1 MQSFRVQR
9 YDPTSLEGPSERR
22 GRVGTYKVWQ
32 VVSLVRD
39 EAEIAHTFLGQGL
52 NCSDC
57 LLRAEH
63 TVWKLRYFVAPPH
76 VSQALDDADACRQ

>member
-1 MQSFRVQR
+1 MRCSFKNWTRFPDRACHAKVSQAV
-9 YDPTSLEGPSERR
+9 SLE
-22 GRVGTYKVWQ
+22 
-32 VVSLVRD
+32 RD
-39 EAEIAHTFLGQGL
+39 EAEIARTFLGQGL

>member
-1 MQSFRVQR
+1 M
-9 YDPTSLEGPSERR
+9 SLE
-22 GRVGTYKVWQ
+22 
-32 VVSLVRD
+32 RD
-39 EAEIAHTFLGQGL
+39 EAEIARTFLGQGL

-76 VSQALDDADACRQ
+76 VSQAPDNADACRQ